1 VRIAG
6 ARVAG
11 AVAVGAFACAG
22 AVAGCGAST
31 PPGDRITA
39 HELTIYASLPLQG
52 TSADSGEAVLAG
64 ASLAL
69 SQQGGRIGRLPV
81 TLRPLDDA
89 TAARGGWDPGQTS
102 ANARQAAADP
112 STIAYL
118 GDLDSGA
125 SAVSIPVLERSGIP
139 QVSPTSTAVGLTS
152 GGPGASPGEPQK
164 YYPTGERTFVRIV
177 PDDAAQA
184 QAQVALQRSA
194 GCTSTYALDDGGVN
208 GEASA
213 ESFSQIAPSAGL
225 RLAAV
230 GTFDPAA
237 SDFTPAVGAVA
248 ATGADCV
255 LLSARAGPAA
265 VALTER
271 LAAALPRARL
281 FATASLAHD
290 AYTDPRQGGLP
301 AALDP
306 RVVITSPALG
316 LRAYPAAATR
326 FLAGYQVRSQSP
338 RFPTLATRS
347 RSGARLRPGSGA
359 GLALQVRS
367 GSPPPD
373 AILGY
378 EAMSLLLGAINRA
391 SEDGRRAVR
400 RTRVLAALFAT
411 RERHSVL
418 GTYSLTS
425 AGDTT
430 LRRFGAY
437 RLARGRRYFW
447 RVLDG

>member
-1 VRIAG
+1 MAG
-6 ARVAG
+6 AL
-11 AVAVGAFACAG
+11 AVGALACAG
-22 AVAGCGAST
+22 AIGGCGAGS

-69 SQQGGRIGRLPV
+69 TQQGGRIGRLPV

-89 TAARGGWDPGQTS
+89 TATRGGWDPGQTS
-102 ANARQAAADP
+102 ANARLAAADP
-112 STIAYL
+112 STVAYL

-125 SAVSIPVLERSGIP
+125 SAVSIPVLERTGIP
-139 QVSPTSTAVGLTS
+139 QVSPTSIAVGLTS
-152 GGPGASPGEPQK
+152 AGPGASPGEPQK

-177 PDDAAQA
+177 PDDAVQA
-184 QAQVALQRSA
+184 QAQVALQRGA
-194 GCTSTYALDDGGVN
+194 GCTSTYALDDNGVDGG
-208 GEASA
+208 AAA
-213 ESFSQIAPSAGL
+213 ESFAQIAPSAGL

-237 SDFTPAVGAVA
+237 SDFSPAVAAVA

-255 LLSARAGPAA
+255 LLSASARPAA
-265 VALTER
+265 VALTEQ
-271 LAAALPRARL
+271 LAAALPHARL

-301 AALDP
+301 VALDP

-326 FLAGYQVRSQSP
+326 FLAGYQVRAQSL
-338 RFPTLATRS
+338 RFPSLTTGPRPGV
-347 RSGARLRPGSGA
+347 RRPGS
-359 GLALQVRS
+359 LQVRS

-378 EAMSLLLGAINRA
+378 EAMSLLLDKIDRA
-391 SEDGRRAVR
+391 SDKGRRAVR
-400 RTRVLAALFAT
+400 RTRVLAALFST
-411 RERHSVL
+411 RDRPSVL

-425 AGDTT
+425 VGNTT
-430 LRRFGAY
+430 ARRFGAY